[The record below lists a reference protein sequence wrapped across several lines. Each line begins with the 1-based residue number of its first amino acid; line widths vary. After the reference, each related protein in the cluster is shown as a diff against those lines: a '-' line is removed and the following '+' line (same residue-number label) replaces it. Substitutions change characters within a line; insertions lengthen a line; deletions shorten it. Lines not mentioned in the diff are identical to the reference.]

1 MLHPY
6 VSQRNTDIIR
16 NKVCNIEYT
25 SMLHIDYF
33 EKIILG
39 EYNYEK

>member
-1 MLHPY
+1 MGY
-6 VSQRNTDIIR
+6 VTIG
-16 NKVCNIEYT
+16 YT